1 MAPGV
6 PDPAKRRGI
15 YDQFQQVFADQLPV
29 VILYYPNARTAVAKR
44 MGNVVTD
51 AQGLYDF
58 VSYRWT
64 AGAQ

>member
-1 MAPGV
+1 
-6 PDPAKRRGI
+6 
-15 YDQFQQVFADQLPV
+15 V